1 MRPGPTAVREN
12 GTVSVSVPAAG
23 EALPVDS
30 AGDMAYQQSF
40 AGSRTSHDRTR
51 ASTVAPGATRAVDP
65 MRLTRFMDQQHGGTN
80 LMMVSPRCPSPPRIQ

>member
-1 MRPGPTAVREN
+1 
-12 GTVSVSVPAAG
+12 
-23 EALPVDS
+23 
-30 AGDMAYQQSF
+30 MAYQQSF

-80 LMMVSPRCPSPPRIQ
+80 LMMVSPRRLRLGKLNTAVSQQARK